1 MAGELPVILLK
12 IDLADMNVKKAIMT
26 EKIPV
31 AQYAVELTGPDKLR
45 VNSRK
50 KVYPPGPFGILA
62 KVEAVGLC
70 FSDLKLLKQFDSH
83 ARKSE
88 IISGISKEVL
98 DEISSYK
105 PGRQPTVPG
114 HEACCVIV
122 AVGEKVKHHYV
133 GQRVLVQADYR
144 WLKTANSNAA
154 FGYNF
159 EGALQQYV
167 LMDERV
173 VIEPQS
179 GESFL
184 IPVGDELSAS
194 AVALVEPWACVESSY
209 ITQERNYITPAGR
222 LLVVADYGY
231 EICGLKE
238 SFSEQDGPSIVYALC
253 AQMSQYDEIKKLG
266 TRTKQVH
273 SLDDAPNENFDDII
287 YFGFQKNVIEIL
299 NDKLSVN
306 GVINIVLAGNKIS
319 GEVLV
324 DIGKVHYGSTRWVG
338 TTGKSAAQSYKI
350 IPPTG
355 EIRSGERIN
364 IIGAAGPIGQM
375 HTIRLVCSGK
385 KNLSITAT
393 DIDSVRLSVLEDKI
407 KKVAR
412 KNSIDLKFVN
422 SQKCPQSGQFS
433 YFAIMAPIAALVAQ
447 SVKNSM
453 AGALINIFAG
463 IPVNVKQELDLN
475 LYIEKH
481 CYMFGTS
488 GSTLEDMKVVLRK
501 VVIRQLD
508 TSLSVDAIS
517 GMAGAIDGIRA
528 VERRTITGKIIVY
541 PQLKNLSLIPL
552 SKLHETCPSVARK
565 LNDGIWTKE
574 AEQELFLTAG

>member
-1 MAGELPVILLK
+1 MA
-12 IDLADMNVKKAIMT
+12 
-26 EKIPV
+26 EKIP
-31 AQYAVELTGPDKLR
+31 ATQCAVQLTGPDELC
-45 VNSRK
+45 VNSHK
-50 KVYPPGPFGILA
+50 KVYRPGPFEILA

-98 DEISSYK
+98 SEISSYK
-105 PGRQPTVPG
+105 PAKQPTVPG
-114 HEACCVIV
+114 HEACCVIA

-159 EGALQQYV
+159 EGALQQYI

-173 VIEPQS
+173 IIEPQS

-184 IPVGDELSAS
+184 IGVDAELSAS

-209 ITQERNYITPAGR
+209 ITQERNYIMPAGK

-231 EICGLKE
+231 EIYGLKE
-238 SFSEQDGPSIVYALC
+238 SFSKQDGPSIVYALC
-253 AQMSQYDEIKKLG
+253 AETSQYDKIGKLG
-266 TRTKQVH
+266 IETKQVH
-273 SLDDAPNENFDDII
+273 NLDDVLNESFDDII

-306 GVINIVLAGNKIS
+306 GMINIVLAGNKIS
-319 GEVLV
+319 QEVSV
-324 DIGKVHYGSTRWVG
+324 GIGKVHYGNARWVG
-338 TTGKSAAQSYKI
+338 TTGKSAAQSYKN
-350 IPPTG
+350 IPQTG
-355 EIRSGERIN
+355 EVRSGGKIN
-364 IIGAAGPIGQM
+364 IVGAAGPMGQM

-385 KNLSITAT
+385 KNLSITAN
-393 DIDSVRLSVLEDKI
+393 DIDSARLSVLEEKI
-407 KKVAR
+407 KKVIR
-412 KNSIDLKFVN
+412 KNLIDLKFVN
-422 SQKCPQSGQFS
+422 LEKSPQSGQFS
-433 YFAIMAPIAALVAQ
+433 YFAIMAPTAALVAQ

-463 IPVNVKQELDLN
+463 IPVNVKQEIDLN
-475 LYIEKH
+475 LYIKNR

-488 GSTLEDMKVVLRK
+488 GSTLEDMKVVLGK
-501 VVIRQLD
+501 VAARRLD
-508 TSLSVDAIS
+508 TNLSVDAVS
-517 GMAGAIDGIRA
+517 GMAGAVDGIRA
-528 VERRTITGKIIVY
+528 VEKRSVAGKIIVY
-541 PQLKNLSLIPL
+541 PKLIEMPLIPL
-552 SKLHETCPSVARK
+552 VDMQKYYPTVASKLNGG
-565 LNDGIWTKE
+565 LWTKD
-574 AEQELFLTAG
+574 AEEELLAVAV